1 MNNKV
6 NIRIGIE
13 KAIKSNEFWLEQTG
27 CLVKGRAN
35 HIVQQPVS
43 HTDCEFGQW
52 LFSEGKS
59 LNTAPFYGE
68 VESLHQEFHQIYKAI
83 YSGAEQVYDS
93 ESHNAIRRSCA
104 KLESHASLIILTL
117 EKMQE
122 ALEENDK
129 QKGEKNKMVSD
140 EEVNVKTAE
149 TEPVQISEGSAV
161 NLRRQLKEQDLFQ
174 LQQEQQLTEL
184 ELKQLE
190 DRQHLTVQGVKQVE
204 QYQILKEQEI
214 DQQLS
219 GHKEREE
226 NNINAIFLGQQDL
239 TRIKEEITA
248 KTDEL
253 EQLTLVDQKLD
264 QRKTEEDEKE
274 RKILADF
281 DKAQSLDKQNIIQ
294 LEKQRQ
300 KWKVEADNLKKQL
313 ALIEQDLETLAEKLK
328 TKQLIIDESN
338 EKKEIKLQELAQ
350 HSQLQNKLNGHK
362 IRVRGSKQEE
372 LEQLEQDQSRKQK
385 ELRALEIESAKLEN
399 QKVDISKNHKKEL
412 RQLDEQHRF
421 KKINFDKLENDK
433 SRKKQELKDIL
444 HQQAVTRESLEKM
457 DKSQANAEKVLAEV

>member
-13 KAIKSNEFWLEQTG
+13 KAVKSNEFWLEQTTF
-27 CLVKGRAN
+27 LVKGKAN

-52 LFSEGKS
+52 FFSEGKS
-59 LNTAPFYGE
+59 LNTTPFYGE

-104 KLESHASLIILTL
+104 KLESHASLIVLTL

-122 ALEENDK
+122 ALEETDK
-129 QKGEKNKMVSD
+129 QKGEKNEMVSD
-140 EEVNVKTAE
+140 GEVNDKATDA
-149 TEPVQISEGSAV
+149 EPVQILGGSAV
-161 NLRRQLKEQDLFQ
+161 NIRRQLKEQDLFQ

-190 DRQHLTVQGVKQVE
+190 DRQHLTVQGVKQVA
-204 QYQILKEQEI
+204 QYQTLKEQEI
-214 DQQLS
+214 NHQLS
-219 GHKEREE
+219 DHKELEE
-226 NNINAIFLGQQDL
+226 NNINAIYLGQQDL

-264 QRKTEEDEKE
+264 QRKTEEEEKE
-274 RKILADF
+274 RRILADF
-281 DKAQSLDKQNIIQ
+281 DKAQNLDKQNIIQ

-300 KWKVEADNLKKQL
+300 KWKAEADNLKKQL

-338 EKKEIKLQELAQ
+338 ERKEVKLQELAQ

-362 IRVRGSKQEE
+362 IKVRGSKQEE
-372 LEQLEQDQSRKQK
+372 LEELEKEQSVKQK
-385 ELRALEIESAKLEN
+385 DLRALEIESAKLEN
-399 QKVDISKNHKKEL
+399 QKLDISKNHKKEL
-412 RQLDEQHRF
+412 RQLDEQQRF
-421 KKINFDKLENDK
+421 KKMTIDKLENDK
-433 SRKKQELKDIL
+433 SRKKQELKEIL
-444 HQQAVTRESLEKM
+444 HQQAVIQDSLEKM
-457 DKSQANAEKVLAEV
+457 DKSQANAEKVLEEA